1 MPGRAGIAP
10 SVPLPL
16 FHQSDTTSM
25 RIGIGYDIHPLV
37 EGRRLVLGGVTFP
50 GPVGLEGHSDADAV
64 LHAIMDAILGAAAM
78 GDIGRHF
85 PDTDEEYEDVDSAE
99 ILAHVVELVEERSFR
114 VHNVDLNVIAEYP
127 RLGDRRQ
134 RMRERIA
141 ELLHLDLDHVS
152 VKARSAEKMGPVGR
166 EEAIEVQAVVLL
178 EETAE

>member
-1 MPGRAGIAP
+1 
-10 SVPLPL
+10 
-16 FHQSDTTSM
+16 M

-37 EGRRLVLGGVTFP
+37 EGRPLVMGGVKFP

-78 GDIGRHF
+78 GDIGQHF
-85 PDTDEEYEDVDSAE
+85 PDTDDQYRDIDSAE
-99 ILAHVVELVEERSFR
+99 ILARVVELVEDRSLR
-114 VHNVDLNVIAEYP
+114 VHNLDLNVIAEYP
-127 RLGDRRQ
+127 HLGERRQ

-141 ELLHLDLDHVS
+141 ELLRLPLDRVS

-178 EETAE
+178 EETVDQVDPMDRADERR